1 MMGMGMGGPM
11 GMMGGPMG
19 MIMGGSLGMMGGGL
33 GMLGGPM
40 GGMGGP
46 MGMMGGPMG
55 MMGGP
60 MGMMA
65 GPMMRPGMLLG
76 DGLGAPMMRG
86 GGGGPAPDGL
96 GPRPPPRPPP
106 SPPPRRGGGYAEPG
120 FGGPG
125 GLPHGGGGGWPEHD
139 DFEALRRPDADW
151 GHGGGFEGGA
161 LPRGRRVDHYRSR
174 GRRGSCLCHR
184 KLVCALRILCSAVL
198 EHVLVRQLQP
208 CLCGRE
214 TAGHTSARPVLTRAR
229 SAQEPERQPAAG
241 ARPAAKPQP
250 QPQQR
255 AAARHH

>member
-1 MMGMGMGGPM
+1 MLMADGPMMGMGMGGPM

-19 MIMGGSLGMMGGGL
+19 MMMGGGLGMIGGGL

-55 MMGGP
+55 MMAGP
-60 MGMMA
+60 MGMVA

-76 DGLGAPMMRG
+76 DGLGAPMMR
-86 GGGGPAPDGL
+86 
-96 GPRPPPRPPP
+96 
-106 SPPPRRGGGYAEPG
+106 GGYAEPG